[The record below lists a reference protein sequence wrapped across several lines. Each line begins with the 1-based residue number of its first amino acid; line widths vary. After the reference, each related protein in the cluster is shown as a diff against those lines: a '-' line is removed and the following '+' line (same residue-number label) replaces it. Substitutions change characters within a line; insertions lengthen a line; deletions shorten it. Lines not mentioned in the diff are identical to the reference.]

1 MKVLHVITGL
11 GIGGA
16 EQQLRLLL
24 RQLPYQS
31 DVVTLTNPGAVARAI
46 VREGGRVRNLDMTG
60 NRDLSAVPRL
70 TKLIRRGHYDVVHT
84 HLYRACLYGR
94 LAARLAG
101 VRTIVATE
109 HSLGEARIEGRR
121 LGPAVRGL
129 YLASERLGTTTVAVS
144 PTIARRLTRWGVP
157 ERRIQVV
164 PNGIDAA
171 QFAFS
176 TRARSSVRRQLGLPA
191 RAFVIGAVGRLAA
204 GKRFHVLV
212 DALAAL
218 PDAWLVLAGGG
229 AQEQPLRARAERLG
243 VAARVVFAGECV
255 QDGTSPAGHRPSLAG
270 LLSAV
275 DCLASP
281 SAEEAFGLAVV
292 EGLAAGLPVAYVT
305 CPAIDDLPA
314 GSAPGALR
322 TGRTA
327 AAFTDV
333 LDEFQRSGR
342 TRLPVP
348 DAVRRY
354 CVTAT
359 SVQLVQVYE
368 AAAARAPL
376 PHPASE
382 RAGIRVHIPTNV
394 STNAST
400 HLSTHLST
408 NNSEKEES
416 R

>member
-1 MKVLHVITGL
+1 MKVLHIITGL
-11 GIGGA
+11 GVGGA
-16 EQQLRLLL
+16 EHQLRSLL
-24 RQLPYQS
+24 RELPYEA

-46 VREGGRVRNLDMTG
+46 IRDGGRVRNLNMAG
-60 NRDLSAVPRL
+60 NRDLAALPRL
-70 TKLIRRGHYDVVHT
+70 TRLIARGHYDVVHT

-94 LAARLAG
+94 LAAKLAG

-109 HSLGEARIEGRR
+109 HSLGETHLEGRP
-121 LGPAVRGL
+121 LGPGVRGL

-144 PTIARRLTRWGVP
+144 PTIARRLARWGVP

-164 PNGIDAA
+164 PNGIDSA

-176 TRARSSVRRQLGLPA
+176 ATARTSVRRQLGLPA
-191 RAFVIGAVGRLAA
+191 RAFTIGAVGRLTE
-204 GKRFHVLV
+204 GKRFHVLI
-212 DALAAL
+212 DALAEL
-218 PDAWLVLAGGG
+218 PAARLVFAGVGE
-229 AQEQPLRARAERLG
+229 QEQALRARAEWLG
-243 VAARVVFAGECV
+243 VGARVVFAGECV
-255 QDGTSPAGHRPSLAG
+255 QDGTAPAGQGPTLAG
-270 LLSAV
+270 VLSAV

-292 EGLAAGLPVAYVT
+292 EGLAAGLRVAYVT

-314 GSAPGALR
+314 ASAPGALR

-327 AAFTDV
+327 TAFADT
-333 LDEFQRSGR
+333 LGELQRSRR

-359 SVQLVQVYE
+359 AAQLVQVYE

-382 RAGIRVHIPTNV
+382 AAPKAAAPDAAKAPAAAPT
-394 STNAST
+394 
-400 HLSTHLST
+400 HDLST
-408 NNSEKEES
+408 NLSEKEGS